1 MQYLEK
7 NGKEETMVKK
17 GQGIFKQLIKQNGS
31 KTHLMVYE
39 SNTREETLSP
49 TTTEHN
55 TGMVPLNHW
64 CDFQQ
69 LPQNRAN
76 WKGQLFWPASN
87 LYHHNQSGNIS
98 VPMES
103 SGCLRE
109 EEAVP
114 YPDQLLH
121 PTVHRSA
128 LQMLMSASVGKKRG
142 PEAETPA
149 GTASLCHGTG
159 SGAHQTTAQENRFPL
174 LSIATP
180 LPCCSP
186 PTHTGIGIGSR
197 SQAHVAGGC
206 VSADLTA
213 QLGLNTGISGV
224 SHFISS
230 FSTALVYNERNPLV
244 IWQFQLLCT
253 SDPIS
258 SFIYPDCYGMLV
270 CWLYTSTSSVLI

>member
-1 MQYLEK
+1 
-7 NGKEETMVKK
+7 MVARHIWRCMSPTPERRHCLLPPQSTTLAWSRLITGVIFSSCPRTEQTERVSCFDLQVTSTTITSHGIFLFPWKALGVWGRRRLSPIQTSSCIPPFTAQLYRCSCQHQWGKK
-17 GQGIFKQLIKQNGS
+17 GGQRLKPLQGLLLSAMAQAQEHIKQQRRR
-31 KTHLMVYE
+31 TV
-39 SNTREETLSP
+39 SP
-49 TTTEHN
+49 
-55 TGMVPLNHW
+55 
-64 CDFQQ
+64 
-69 LPQNRAN
+69 
-76 WKGQLFWPASN
+76 S
-87 LYHHNQSGNIS
+87 
-98 VPMES
+98 
-103 SGCLRE
+103 
-109 EEAVP
+109 
-114 YPDQLLH
+114 
-121 PTVHRSA
+121 SA
-128 LQMLMSASVGKKRG
+128 L
-142 PEAETPA
+142 PPP
-149 GTASLCHGTG
+149 SL
-159 SGAHQTTAQENRFPL
+159 AA
-174 LSIATP
+174 A
-180 LPCCSP
+180 P